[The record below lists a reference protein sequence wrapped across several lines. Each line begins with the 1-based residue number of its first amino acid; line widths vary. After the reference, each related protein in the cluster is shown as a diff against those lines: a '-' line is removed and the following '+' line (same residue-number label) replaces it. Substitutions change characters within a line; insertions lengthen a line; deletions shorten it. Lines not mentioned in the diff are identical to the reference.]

1 MSEHNHAFLPENQR
15 HLIRCGMMILDPSK
29 GVLDDMAKA
38 SIVNFSHI
46 TFWKMKM
53 QEVEM
58 QGLVCM
64 VAIISCQ
71 VKVQVLQGGKIGKLS

>member
-1 MSEHNHAFLPENQR
+1 MSEHNHAFLPENPR

-29 GVLDDMAKA
+29 GVLADMAKA
-38 SIVNFSHI
+38 GIVNFSHI

-53 QEVEM
+53 EDVEM

-71 VKVQVLQGGKIGKLS
+71 VKVQVLRGGKIGKLS